1 MESKANYTIVG
12 MAVVILTFGLIAI
25 ALWLSV
31 GFDQKN
37 YKFYTVNMQESVVG
51 LTDES
56 IVRYNGVKVGA
67 IAKITL
73 DKQNP
78 QQVKLLLKIEEGTPI
93 FASTHASLVNQGIT
107 GSAFLGLSADS
118 ASHDLIATLPG
129 ELYPIIPYQPS
140 FLNQL
145 QKTILTLSQNL
156 KLFLSDENAANL
168 KSSLNNLSKLT
179 AVFGDNQE
187 AIRVTLEQMPKLTK
201 NLEAGV
207 ESFDKMSRQLA
218 LTGQEFTR
226 TLQSAQ
232 HALPQALSLMQHID
246 GITED
251 VEALSNK
258 MSRDP
263 SVVIWG
269 NPPDRKGPGE

>member
-1 MESKANYTIVG
+1 

-140 FLNQL
+140 F
-145 QKTILTLSQNL
+145 
-156 KLFLSDENAANL
+156 
-168 KSSLNNLSKLT
+168 
-179 AVFGDNQE
+179 
-187 AIRVTLEQMPKLTK
+187 
-201 NLEAGV
+201 
-207 ESFDKMSRQLA
+207 
-218 LTGQEFTR
+218 
-226 TLQSAQ
+226 
-232 HALPQALSLMQHID
+232 
-246 GITED
+246 
-251 VEALSNK
+251 
-258 MSRDP
+258 
-263 SVVIWG
+263 
-269 NPPDRKGPGE
+269 